1 MAESKF
7 QLRCYSYLDRMQ
19 PQYAAFVG
27 TITQGDLPVEGMA
40 SLYIEV
46 APGNEVFQLVDIA
59 VKSTEARPG
68 AQIVERV
75 RWLAENVET
84 ARLETLTG
92 ELAGFHKLR
101 VGDYRVIYLILHDE
115 QTLVINAVG
124 HRREIY
130 RKR

>member
-1 MAESKF
+1 M
-7 QLRCYSYLDRMQ
+7 
-19 PQYAAFVG
+19 
-27 TITQGDLPVEGMA
+27 
-40 SLYIEV
+40 
-46 APGNEVFQLVDIA
+46 
-59 VKSTEARPG
+59 
-68 AQIVERV
+68 
-75 RWLAENVET
+75 ET

-115 QTLVINAVG
+115 QTLVVNAVG

>member
-1 MAESKF
+1 MTYQVRF
-7 QLRCYSYLDRMQ
+7 LDDAIR
-19 PQYAAFVG
+19 
-27 TITQGDLPVEGMA
+27 DLA
-40 SLYIEV
+40 RLDKS
-46 APGNEVFQLVDIA
+46 IA
-59 VKSTEARPG
+59 RR
-68 AQIVERV
+68 IVERV